1 MVRSDT
7 ARRPRPRYLRIQ
19 TLAIRE
25 EVAVPRFKMSLLAAG
40 LALAV
45 APAEAATV
53 STAWVQLG
61 SGDQEECLSIGSR
74 VLESSGFRASISQDR
89 QTVFGWRGE
98 EALTVRCIAGHRLAV
113 VFAWVNDQSND
124 SGPLVEGVTRAFR
137 NRVAP
142 QGGGNLTGGGG
153 GNFGGGGG
161 NLGPGTFGGAPPSGG
176 TVKR

>member
-1 MVRSDT
+1 M
-7 ARRPRPRYLRIQ
+7 
-19 TLAIRE
+19 
-25 EVAVPRFKMSLLAAG
+25 PRFKMSLLAAG
-40 LALAV
+40 LALAA
-45 APAEAATV
+45 APAGAATV
-53 STAWVQLG
+53 STAWVQLA
-61 SGDQEECLSIGSR
+61 SGDQEECLAIGSR

-98 EALTVRCIAGHRLAV
+98 EALTVRCISGHRLAV

-124 SGPLVEGVTRAFR
+124 SGPLVEGVTRAYR
-137 NRVAP
+137 NRV

-153 GNFGGGGG
+153 GGLGGNFGGGGGNLGGG